1 MFQCNL
7 RIIQVKFH
15 GDKKTAEQFMTSQVK
30 KKKTQCENAFLV
42 IKTVGN
48 HITFKCK

>member
-30 KKKTQCENAFLV
+30 KKKHNV
-42 IKTVGN
+42 KTP
-48 HITFKCK
+48 F

>member
-7 RIIQVKFH
+7 HIIQVKFH
-15 GDKKTAEQFMTSQVK
+15 GDKKTAEQLMTSQVK
-30 KKKTQCENAFLV
+30 KKTRCENAFLV

-48 HITFKCK
+48 HI